1 MNRNTLAR
9 RYALILTTGVI
20 AIFLLTLSWPR
31 LRASLRYLPVDTAIS
46 NYWQT
51 RDINFTQL
59 DGLIGRAHESIAI
72 HDHYRYWEGMSELH
86 LLRGQDMSKTIWI
99 RRQSL
104 QQSITA
110 AEEVLKRAP
119 LKPRT
124 WLRIA
129 RAKEFL
135 VYPANQVI
143 PALKMSIL
151 TGRVEPTL
159 MLPRLELGLRYLQV
173 MESEAI
179 VLLRDQAVL
188 TWSNEQQQMLKQI
201 KSGFLDAALLRELLS
216 SSNSAIIADMENQ
229 LEQSHADH

>member
-1 MNRNTLAR
+1 MNRNKHAR
-9 RYALILTTGVI
+9 RYALILTTRVI
-20 AIFLLTLSWPR
+20 ALFLLTLSWPR

-46 NYWQT
+46 NYRQT

-59 DGLIGRAHESIAI
+59 DGLIGRAHECIEI
-72 HDHYRYWEGMSELH
+72 HDHYRYWEGMSELY
-86 LLRGQDMSKTIWI
+86 LLRGQDMRKTIWI

-104 QQSITA
+104 EQSIIA

-129 RAKEFL
+129 RTKEFL
-135 VYPANQVI
+135 SYPAKQVI

-159 MLPRLELGLRYLQV
+159 MLPRLALGLRYLSV
-173 MESEAI
+173 LESEAI

-188 TWSNEQQQMLKQI
+188 TWTYDPRQMLQQI
-201 KSGFLDAALLRELLS
+201 QSGFLDAALLRELLS
-216 SSNSAIIADMENQ
+216 SSNSTIIADMEAQ
-229 LEQSHADH
+229 LDH